1 MSRSKEL
8 VNIEGREL
16 QHEQH
21 FLIID
26 EYFNNGFNG
35 SKAILKHRPG
45 ITEATSR
52 SLFNT
57 ISKLDHVK
65 AYIGEKR
72 QQLRAQTNIE
82 PEQVI
87 NELITWIYSDA
98 TDYISLTPQEV
109 KSLPREARQCIQSIK
124 HRKKTFYDPK
134 GKPITE
140 EVLEVRLTDK
150 LKAVEILN
158 KMLNNYELDNKGKAP
173 NVNIGQLN
181 VNELKVLANILN
193 KGSK

>member
-21 FLIID
+21 YLIID

-57 ISKLDHVK
+57 ISKLTHVK

-98 TDYISLTPQEV
+98 TDYISLTPEEI
-109 KSLPREARQCIQSIK
+109 KSLPREAKQCIQSIK
-124 HRKKTFYDPK
+124 HRKKEYYDRQ
-134 GKPITE
+134 GNAVVE
-140 EVLEVRLTDK
+140 EVLEVRIIDK
-150 LKAVEILN
+150 TKAVEILN
-158 KMLNNYELDNKGKAP
+158 KMLGNYALDNNQKKST
-173 NVNIGQLN
+173 VNIGNLN
-181 VNELKVLANILN
+181 VQELKVLANILR
-193 KGSK
+193 K

>member
-8 VNIEGREL
+8 VNLEAREL

-21 FLIID
+21 YLIID

-35 SKAILKHRPG
+35 SKAMLKYKPD
-45 ITEATSR
+45 ITEGTSR

-82 PEQVI
+82 PVQVI

-98 TDYISLTPQEV
+98 TDYINLTPEEI
-109 KSLPREARQCIQSIK
+109 KSLPREAKQCIQSIK
-124 HRKKTFYDPK
+124 HRKKQYTDRQ
-134 GKPITE
+134 GNPIEE
-140 EVLEVRLTDK
+140 EVLEVRIIDK
-150 LKAVEILN
+150 TKAVEILN
-158 KMLNNYELDNKGKAP
+158 KMLGNYSLDNSQKKST
-173 NVNIGQLN
+173 VNIANLN
-181 VNELKVLANILN
+181 VNELKVLANIL
-193 KGSK
+193 SK